1 MPFSTIT
8 KYFDFDTDLHPNVM
22 ADAIARE
29 KWSRDYF
36 DVLKRYV

>member
-1 MPFSTIT
+1 MFL
-8 KYFDFDTDLHPNVM
+8 YELLDFNPNVM